1 MVLAKVLPKGQITIP
16 KKIRERLGIK
26 EGDII
31 SMEEVEEGVLLRK
44 GKTLFDV
51 AGSIEIEEGV
61 SLKTLIEEAREGEGF
76 SSHRQ

>member
-1 MVLAKVLPKGQITIP
+1 MVLTKVLPKGQITIP

-76 SSHRQ
+76 NSHRQ

>member
-76 SSHRQ
+76 NSHRQ

>member
-61 SLKTLIEEAREGEGF
+61 SLKTLIEEAREGGGF
-76 SSHRQ
+76 NSHRQ

>member
-51 AGSIEIEEGV
+51 AGSIEIEGGI

-76 SSHRQ
+76 NSHRQ

>member
-51 AGSIEIEEGV
+51 AGSIGIEEGV
-61 SLKTLIEEAREGEGF
+61 SLKTLIEEAREAEGF
-76 SSHRQ
+76 NSHRQ

>member
-1 MVLAKVLPKGQITIP
+1 MVLAKVLPRDKSPSP

-31 SMEEVEEGVLLRK
+31 SLEEVEDSVMLKK

-51 AGSIEIEEGV
+51 AGTIEIERDV
-61 SLKTLIEEAREGEGF
+61 SLRDLIEEAREGEDF
-76 SSHRQ
+76 KSHRQ

>member
-44 GKTLFDV
+44 GKTRDQR
-51 AGSIEIEEGV
+51 G
-61 SLKTLIEEAREGEGF
+61 
-76 SSHRQ
+76 

>member
-1 MVLAKVLPKGQITIP
+1 MVLAKVLPKGQITI
-16 KKIRERLGIK
+16 
-26 EGDII
+26 
-31 SMEEVEEGVLLRK
+31 MEEVEEGVLLRK

-51 AGSIEIEEGV
+51 AGSIEIEGGV